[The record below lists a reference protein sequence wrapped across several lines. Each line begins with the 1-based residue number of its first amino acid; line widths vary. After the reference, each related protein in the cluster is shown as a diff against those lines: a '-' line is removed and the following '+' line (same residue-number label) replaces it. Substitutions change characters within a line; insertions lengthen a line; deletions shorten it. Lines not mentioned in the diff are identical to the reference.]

1 MTTNTLV
8 LAFAHS
14 FLELLKMKTLI
25 TGTAVAHTTVPQ
37 SSFTQSFCRK
47 LFLPKYLGGPQSCGN
62 LLMAIT
68 AVCIKCVRGACDQ
81 NMKMV

>member
-37 SSFTQSFCRK
+37 SSFTQRVFVESFS
-47 LFLPKYLGGPQSCGN
+47 FQSTLEVPGAV
-62 LLMAIT
+62 AI
-68 AVCIKCVRGACDQ
+68 C
-81 NMKMV
+81 